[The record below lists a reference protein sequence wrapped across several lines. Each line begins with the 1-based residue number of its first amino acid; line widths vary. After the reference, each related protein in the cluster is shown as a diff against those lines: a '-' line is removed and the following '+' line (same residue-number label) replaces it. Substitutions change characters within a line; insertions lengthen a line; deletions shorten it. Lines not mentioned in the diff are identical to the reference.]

1 MPRSAKPTIPPS
13 SEGMRKLPTQE
24 RARRTIAAIFEAT
37 AQIVASDGAEA
48 LSTNKVAQRA
58 GVSIGTLYQY
68 FPTKEAIVVAMI
80 AQERL
85 RVMSELQAM
94 LISAVQHRRLDAR
107 SLLRERIRALLAALG
122 TGSHL
127 NRAMVR
133 LAWHMDH
140 YEQVAQAQ
148 REGTEHLAI
157 ALSRLKDPQ
166 LRTPSPAMLFVAT
179 RAVIGVIRAAS
190 LENSPLLDTREL
202 EDELVRMVW
211 RLVSVDERPGD

>member
-1 MPRSAKPTIPPS
+1 MTKSAKPAALPP

-37 AQIVASDGAEA
+37 AQVVDSDGPEG

-85 RVMSELQAM
+85 RVMTELQGM
-94 LISAVQHRRLDAR
+94 LISAVQAPTDVQ
-107 SLLRERIRALLAALG
+107 SILRDRIRALLAALG

-140 YEQVAQAQ
+140 HEQVAQAQ

-157 ALSRLKDPQ
+157 ALSQLKDPK
-166 LRTPSPAMLFVAT
+166 LRSPSPAMLFVAT
-179 RAVIGVIRAAS
+179 RAVIGVIRSAS
-190 LENSPLLDTREL
+190 LENSPLLDTQEL

-211 RLVSVDERPGD
+211 RLVSVD

>member
-1 MPRSAKPTIPPS
+1 MSKSSKPTASPP
-13 SEGMRKLPTQE
+13 SEGMRKWPTQE

-37 AQIVASDGAEA
+37 AQIVDSDGPEA

-80 AQERL
+80 TQERQ
-85 RVMSELQAM
+85 RVMTELQGM
-94 LISAVQHRRLDAR
+94 LISAMQQTSLDVE
-107 SLLRERIRALLAALG
+107 SNLRDQIRALLAALG

-140 YEQVAQAQ
+140 HEQVAQAQ
-148 REGTEHLAI
+148 REGTERLAI
-157 ALSRLKDPQ
+157 ALSQLKDPK
-166 LRTPSPAMLFVAT
+166 LRTLSPAMLFVGT
-179 RAVIGVIRAAS
+179 RAVIGVIRSAS
-190 LENSPLLDTREL
+190 LENSPLLDTQEL

-211 RLVSVDERPGD
+211 RLVTVD

>member
-1 MPRSAKPTIPPS
+1 
-13 SEGMRKLPTQE
+13 MRKLPRQA
-24 RARRTIAAIFEAT
+24 RAKRTIESIFEAT
-37 AQIVASDGAEA
+37 ARIVEREGAEA
-48 LSTNKVAQRA
+48 LSTNKVAQQA

-80 AQERL
+80 TQERL
-85 RVMSELQAM
+85 RVMAELQSM
-94 LISAVQHRRLDAR
+94 LVSAVQAASDPHTIIRD
-107 SLLRERIRALLAALG
+107 RIRALLSAMG

-140 YEQVAQAQ
+140 HEQVAQAQ

-157 ALSRLKDPQ
+157 ALSAWKHPS
-166 LRTPSPAMLFVAT
+166 LRAPTPAMLFVGT
-179 RAVIGVIRAAS
+179 RAVIGVIRSAS
-190 LENSPLLDTREL
+190 LENSPLLGSAEL

-211 RLVSVDERPGD
+211 RLVSVE

>member
-1 MPRSAKPTIPPS
+1 MTRSTKPTALPPS
-13 SEGMRKLPTQE
+13 ESMRKMPTQE

-37 AQIVASDGAEA
+37 AQIVASGGPEA

-85 RVMSELQAM
+85 RVMAELQGM
-94 LISAVQHRRLDAR
+94 LVSAVQQQAPLNVE
-107 SLLRERIRALLAALG
+107 STLRDQVRALLAALG

-133 LAWHMDH
+133 LGWHMDH
-140 YEQVAQAQ
+140 HEQVAQAQ

-157 ALSRLKDPQ
+157 ALSQLKNPK
-166 LRTPSPAMLFVAT
+166 LRVPSPAMLFVGT
-179 RAVIGVIRAAS
+179 RAVIGVIRSAS
-190 LENSPLLDTREL
+190 LENSPLLDTQEL

-211 RLVSVDERPGD
+211 RLVTVD

>member
-1 MPRSAKPTIPPS
+1 MSKSSKPAASPP
-13 SEGMRKLPTQE
+13 SEGMRKWPTQE

-37 AQIVASDGAEA
+37 AQIVDSDGPEA

-80 AQERL
+80 TQERQ
-85 RVMSELQAM
+85 RVMTELQGM
-94 LISAVQHRRLDAR
+94 LISAMQQTSLDVE
-107 SLLRERIRALLAALG
+107 SNLRDQIRALLAALG

-140 YEQVAQAQ
+140 HEQVAQAQ
-148 REGTEHLAI
+148 REGTERLAI
-157 ALSRLKDPQ
+157 ALSQLKDPK
-166 LRTPSPAMLFVAT
+166 LRALSPAMLFVGT
-179 RAVIGVIRAAS
+179 RAVIGVIRSAS
-190 LENSPLLDTREL
+190 LENSPLLDTQEL

-211 RLVSVDERPGD
+211 RLVTVD

>member
-1 MPRSAKPTIPPS
+1 MTKSTKPAALSPS
-13 SEGMRKLPTQE
+13 ESMRKMPTQE

-37 AQIVASDGAEA
+37 AQIVASDGPEA

-85 RVMSELQAM
+85 RVMAELQGM
-94 LISAVQHRRLDAR
+94 LIKAVQQAPLDVE
-107 SLLRERIRALLAALG
+107 STLRDQVRALLAALG

-133 LAWHMDH
+133 LSWHMDH
-140 YEQVAQAQ
+140 HEQVAQAQ

-157 ALSRLKDPQ
+157 ALSQLKNPRL
-166 LRTPSPAMLFVAT
+166 RVPSPAMLFVGT
-179 RAVIGVIRAAS
+179 RAVIGVIRSAS
-190 LENSPLLDTREL
+190 LENSPLLDTQEL

-211 RLVSVDERPGD
+211 RLVTVD